1 MSEKIDPTASAIG
14 GGLASFGKIRAVIG
28 AFLAVIIIIVLISF
42 GYDRLKD
49 KHTAVADGHVTA
61 ITTPPGCT
69 ATPGKNITTYS
80 CPVTITYSADG
91 KNYTLSQTLNDNS
104 AATVGQRVSVQY
116 DPTNPSDAIV
126 EMDPKTAAY
135 LLFGA
140 AGIIFI
146 MVLINTILVFKSQA
160 YATVSGGV
168 GIVDLIRR

>member
-1 MSEKIDPTASAIG
+1 MSDKIDPTASAIG

-42 GYDRLKD
+42 GYDRLHD

-69 ATPGKNITTYS
+69 ATPGKDITTYS
-80 CPVTITYSADG
+80 CPVTISYSANG
-91 KNYTLSQTLNDNS
+91 NTYTLTQTLTDDS
-104 AATVGQRVSVQY
+104 AFTVGERVTVYY
-116 DPTNPSDAIV
+116 DPTNPSDSIV
-126 EMDPKTAAY
+126 EFDPKTAAY
-135 LLFGA
+135 LLFGG
-140 AGIIFI
+140 AGIIFFI
-146 MVLINTILVFKSQA
+146 VLINTILVFKYQA